1 MKHYLRSTIL
11 LTFIIIAPLNALAY
25 NTRSQANAAITII
38 AACKWAQLGKIPRS
52 KIMPTAQ
59 QAYAAKYGS
68 SSSIDWNNAIS
79 IAEKLDKKEG
89 IGCFI

>member
-1 MKHYLRSTIL
+1 MKHFLRSIIL
-11 LTFIIIAPLNALAY
+11 STFITIAPLNALAY
-25 NTRSQANAAITII
+25 NAQAQANAAITII
-38 AACKWAQLGKIPRS
+38 AACKWAQMGKIPRS

-68 SSSIDWNNAIS
+68 PSSIDWSNAIS

-89 IGCFI
+89 IGCFK